1 MPIYIIK
8 LIADCKSLLTFKYQP
23 MLPLQLP
30 HFFRSSSDGLFFGG
44 GRNGNENS
52 IKTPFYFV
60 KKRLRQNKPAMF
72 GLLIIAG
79 SLVATLLGYSIM
91 PDATPYA
98 NDSAVEIQKQ
108 PPVFQ
113 VRLLKLRKNAEIPQL
128 NFFQRLLSGQESVYT
143 LVPIDAY
150 RMDHLTVWVK
160 RRGLSAEEPYDVIDA
175 TLPLFI
181 GDSKKLGTS
190 RHYQIEGNRIRFLDE
205 NEDLREISQEAL
217 IRTFKA
223 NNLETRHYWLGTD
236 KAGRDMLSRLLFGI
250 RISLGVGFLAV
261 VISLI
266 VGVGM
271 GAVAGFFGGRTDRF
285 VMWIMTVVWSIPA
298 IMLVIAISLALQS
311 RGVWVAFV
319 AVGLTMWVDIARV
332 VRGQIMGLK
341 EKLYIEAAR
350 SMGISNR
357 RIIVRHILPNML
369 GPLIVIIS
377 SNFATAI
384 LTEAGLSFL
393 GLGVQPPMPSWGM
406 MVNEGFQA
414 LGSRGSLHLVL
425 LPSLC
430 ISLLVLAF
438 NLLGNGLR
446 DAFDP
451 GTMLK

>member
-1 MPIYIIK
+1 
-8 LIADCKSLLTFKYQP
+8 
-23 MLPLQLP
+23 
-30 HFFRSSSDGLFFGG
+30 
-44 GRNGNENS
+44 
-52 IKTPFYFV
+52 
-60 KKRLRQNKPAMF
+60 MF

-79 SLVATLLGYSIM
+79 SLVATLLGYAIM

-108 PPVFQ
+108 TPGFRVL
-113 VRLLKLRKNAEIPQL
+113 LLKLRKNAEIPQV
-128 NFFQRLLSGQESVYT
+128 NFLQRLLSGQESVYT

-150 RMDHLTVWVK
+150 RLDHLTVWVK
-160 RRGLSAEEPYDVIDA
+160 RRGVSREEPYDVIDA
-175 TLPLFI
+175 TLPLFV

-190 RHYQIEGNRIRFLDE
+190 RHYQIEGDRIRYLDE
-205 NEDLREISQEAL
+205 HENLREIRQEAL
-217 IRTFKA
+217 LRAFKA
-223 NNLETRHYWLGTD
+223 NNLETRRYWLGTD

-285 VMWIMTVVWSIPA
+285 VMWMMTVVWSIPA

-341 EKLYIEAAR
+341 EKLYVEAAR

-357 RIIVRHILPNML
+357 QIIIRHMLPNML

-446 DAFDP
+446 DAYDP

>member
-1 MPIYIIK
+1 
-8 LIADCKSLLTFKYQP
+8 
-23 MLPLQLP
+23 
-30 HFFRSSSDGLFFGG
+30 
-44 GRNGNENS
+44 
-52 IKTPFYFV
+52 
-60 KKRLRQNKPAMF
+60 MF

-79 SLVATLLGYSIM
+79 SIVATLLGYSIM

-108 PPVFQ
+108 TPGFRA
-113 VRLLKLRKNAEIPQL
+113 RLLKLRKNADIQQL
-128 NFFQRLLSGQESVYT
+128 NFFQRLLYGQESVYT
-143 LVPIDAY
+143 LVPIDTY
-150 RMDHLTVWVK
+150 RLDHLTVWVK
-160 RRGLSAEEPYDVIDA
+160 RRGASTEEPYDLIDA

-190 RHYQIEGNRIRFLDE
+190 RHYQTEGERIRYLDE
-205 NEDLREISQEAL
+205 NENLRQISQEAL
-217 IRTFKA
+217 IREFKE
-223 NNLETRHYWLGTD
+223 NNLETRRYWLGTD

-271 GAVAGFFGGRTDRF
+271 GAVAGFFGGRIDRF

-350 SMGISNR
+350 SMGINNR
-357 RIIVRHILPNML
+357 QIIIRHILPNIL
-369 GPLIVIIS
+369 GPLIVIIT

-430 ISLLVLAF
+430 ISLLVLSF

-446 DAFDP
+446 DAYDP

>member
-1 MPIYIIK
+1 
-8 LIADCKSLLTFKYQP
+8 
-23 MLPLQLP
+23 
-30 HFFRSSSDGLFFGG
+30 
-44 GRNGNENS
+44 
-52 IKTPFYFV
+52 
-60 KKRLRQNKPAMF
+60 MF
-72 GLLIIAG
+72 GWVIIAG
-79 SLVATLLGYSIM
+79 SMIATLLGYLIM

-108 PPVFQ
+108 TPGFQ
-113 VRLLKLRKNAEIPQL
+113 VRLLKLRKNAEIPHL
-128 NFFQRLLSGQESVYT
+128 NFFQRLLYGQESAYT
-143 LVPIDAY
+143 LVPIDAC
-150 RMDHLTVWVK
+150 RMNHLTAWVK
-160 RRGLSAEEPYDVIDA
+160 RRGLSTEEPYDVIDA
-175 TLPLFI
+175 TLPLFV

-190 RHYQIEGNRIRFLDE
+190 QHYQIEGNRIKYLDE
-205 NEDLREISQEAL
+205 NENLREISQEDL
-217 IRTFKA
+217 IRAFKE
-223 NNLETRHYWLGTD
+223 NNLETRRYWLGTD

-271 GAVAGFFGGRTDRF
+271 GAVAGFFGGRIDRF

-350 SMGISNR
+350 SMGISNQ

-446 DAFDP
+446 DAYDP
-451 GTMLK
+451 GTILK

>member
-1 MPIYIIK
+1 
-8 LIADCKSLLTFKYQP
+8 
-23 MLPLQLP
+23 MLPLKLP
-30 HFFRSSSDGLFFGG
+30 FPFKFHSEGFFFRGKNRRNADGA
-44 GRNGNENS
+44 
-52 IKTPFYFV
+52 KTPYYYV
-60 KKRLRQNKPAMF
+60 RKRLGQNKPAMF
-72 GLLIIAG
+72 GLLIIAL
-79 SLVATLLGYSIM
+79 SILATLLGYLVM

-108 PPVFQ
+108 APGFQ
-113 VRLLKLRKNAEIPQL
+113 VQLLRLRKNADVPRVNL
-128 NFFQRLLSGQESVYT
+128 FQRLLSGQESPYT
-143 LVPIDAY
+143 LVPIDSY
-150 RMDHLTVWVK
+150 RIDKLTILVK
-160 RRGLSAEEPYDVIDA
+160 RRGVSREEPYDIIDA

-190 RHYQIEGNRIRFLDE
+190 QHYTIKGERIIYLDE
-205 NEDLREISQEAL
+205 GENLREISQKAL
-217 IRTFKA
+217 LQEFTK
-223 NNLETRHYWLGTD
+223 NNLETRRYWLGTD
-236 KAGRDMLSRLLFGI
+236 KAGRDMLSRLLFGV

-261 VISLI
+261 LISLI

-271 GAVAGFFGGRTDRF
+271 GALAGFFGGRVDRF
-285 VMWIMTVVWSIPA
+285 VMWVMTVVWSIPA

-350 SMGISNR
+350 SMGIGNR

-451 GTMLK
+451 NTMLK